1 MTRELFE
8 KAKFGDRFVTRGGQE
23 ALFLRLTENSEW
35 QFADFYV
42 KDWGQIRVNRENGK
56 CLNGPDI
63 ENDIVGM
70 MPTLPSGLDEAA
82 IEIASDI
89 APTHP
94 DIGFDECFEK
104 IKDGIKAGVQWRDAQ
119 IPKLPDSIDEAAEE
133 YVKTTSVKV
142 WGRIDPKK
150 DLKGYMARANYGT
163 GLLDGFKA
171 GAEWMAGQWETID
184 GEITTTSD
192 NGWEIIRIPKKLYP
206 LGTKVTV
213 QIRKK

>member
-35 QFADFYV
+35 QFADLYV

-56 CLNGPDI
+56 CLNGPDV

-70 MPTLPSGLDEAA
+70 MLSLPSGL
-82 IEIASDI
+82 
-89 APTHP
+89 
-94 DIGFDECFEK
+94 
-104 IKDGIKAGVQWRDAQ
+104 
-119 IPKLPDSIDEAAEE
+119 DEAAEE

-163 GLLDGFKA
+163 GLLDGFRA
-171 GAEWMAGQWETID
+171 GAEWMAGQYKTLGETEIYLEDD
-184 GEITTTSD
+184 GGEAPYAQEWLDLATTEFAVPEGFKPGD
-192 NGWEIIRIPKKLYP
+192 
-206 LGTKVTV
+206 KVIV
-213 QIRKK
+213 QIRKKQ